1 VSLATLPARQHGCS
15 SDRPFRDEVM
25 RRARQARDPL
35 RNSRVPTATS
45 PPPAL
50 RLPTAR
56 RRLPVLG
63 GAPVSE
69 LTWSVPTRLTP
80 SQEFRIRVARNDL
93 KRARELGESGAAP
106 AELELMM
113 GALVSSLYNALQIVE
128 DLAESGW

>member
-1 VSLATLPARQHGCS
+1 MSLAALPTRQHGCS
-15 SDRPFRDEVM
+15 SNRPSRDEVM
-25 RRARQARDPL
+25 RRDRQARDPL
-35 RNSRVPTATS
+35 RNSRVPTTTS
-45 PPPAL
+45 SPPAL
-50 RLPTAR
+50 RLP
-56 RRLPVLG
+56 PVLG

-93 KRARELGESGAAP
+93 KRARELGDSGATP

-128 DLAESGW
+128 DLAEGGW